1 MKRLYA
7 AMLTVALVV
16 MFYSDVEKKGS
27 FDITEGTNPET
38 PTMSLQKKGSFDL
51 TVTTGKDPEEPVV
64 TG

>member
-16 MFYSDVEKKGS
+16 MFYSGMERKGS

-51 TVTTGKDPEEPVV
+51 NVAGGKDPEEPVV